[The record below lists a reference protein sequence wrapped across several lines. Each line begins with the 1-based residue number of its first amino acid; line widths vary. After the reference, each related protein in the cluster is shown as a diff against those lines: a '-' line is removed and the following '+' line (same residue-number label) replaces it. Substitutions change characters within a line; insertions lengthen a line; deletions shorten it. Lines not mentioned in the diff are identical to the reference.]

1 MVLVLVKVLCQSLNP
16 LMMVYL
22 FVAERRTIMTYLLYI
37 ASLFAAIGVAMPA
50 LADDFVIDTPVTTT
64 NGGHPIDGNASLT
77 ITETGSISTTNE
89 AGVRA
94 TGENNTVN
102 NHGSID
108 TEGEDAWGIIAVGN
122 STVDN
127 YSTIGTTGNKASG
140 ITFEGQNNT
149 VNNYGSIS
157 TEGDDARGIDA
168 FAHTMV
174 DNYGS
179 INTTGNDASGIYA
192 EIGNRVKNYGSIST
206 TGNKASGIYSFDG
219 TVDNYGSIS
228 TTGDAAWGIVFDGEN
243 NSVKN
248 YGSIDTEGKKALGI
262 GAQDNNTV
270 YNFGSVSTTGDD
282 AGGIAANNNNR
293 VYNFGSISTEGKS
306 SSGNI
311 NGAWGIYAETNNMV
325 YNYCSISTEGEL
337 AYGINARD
345 NNTVYNYGSIRTT
358 GNDATGI
365 VFDGENTVYN
375 YCSISTTGDN
385 AGGIDAN
392 YSNTV
397 YNYGSISTTGND
409 AIGIFVNG
417 ENNAVHNYGFISTT
431 GDNAA
436 AIKAGFNN
444 TVYNYGLIDTKGHLA
459 WGIFARENNTVYN
472 YGSISIEGDNVAGIF
487 AETNTVLYNHG
498 SINTTGDNATGI
510 FAGNTNTVDNYGSVV
525 SEQSDSFHFKGS
537 GNTLN
542 LNAPSFI
549 GGRIDLGTNTALS
562 ISSGPS
568 HSILWDL
575 STGTMEGGG
584 PTLLGDV
591 PIFYNAG
598 TQQAATF
605 DPTAIAAGS
614 DMLADIS
621 GNVSLLILSRLESCR
636 GCDDGWWMSG
646 FGSTANYEGKA
657 AALDYDFSHG
667 GFALGYDR
675 SVSSDLSLGILAGHG
690 WSWFDANSRFA
701 ESWDNTSN
709 GWFAALYGRKTLGNV
724 FITMALSGGMLN
736 HSDNRFVNDNLAP
749 LGVSS
754 AKASYDSWWLSPEAA
769 IGIELGG
776 SPVNGWTWTPA
787 VRIRYAT
794 QWIEGYTETGPS
806 AANAVLDSRNVDMLE
821 GRLELAATKQ
831 LGDIARLT
839 GRIGW
844 LNRTSPGDESVSII
858 MIGETTT
865 VPFSSDDHNIG
876 YLGAEMHFDLSKAVS
891 LDVIGE
897 AAVIGPDMSLL
908 RGAAV
913 LSACF

>member
-1 MVLVLVKVLCQSLNP
+1 M
-16 LMMVYL
+16 
-22 FVAERRTIMTYLLYI
+22 
-37 ASLFAAIGVAMPA
+37 
-50 LADDFVIDTPVTTT
+50 
-64 NGGHPIDGNASLT
+64 
-77 ITETGSISTTNE
+77 
-89 AGVRA
+89 
-94 TGENNTVN
+94 
-102 NHGSID
+102 
-108 TEGEDAWGIIAVGN
+108 
-122 STVDN
+122 
-127 YSTIGTTGNKASG
+127 
-140 ITFEGQNNT
+140 
-149 VNNYGSIS
+149 
-157 TEGDDARGIDA
+157 
-168 FAHTMV
+168 
-174 DNYGS
+174 
-179 INTTGNDASGIYA
+179 
-192 EIGNRVKNYGSIST
+192 
-206 TGNKASGIYSFDG
+206 
-219 TVDNYGSIS
+219 
-228 TTGDAAWGIVFDGEN
+228 
-243 NSVKN
+243 
-248 YGSIDTEGKKALGI
+248 
-262 GAQDNNTV
+262 
-270 YNFGSVSTTGDD
+270 
-282 AGGIAANNNNR
+282 
-293 VYNFGSISTEGKS
+293 
-306 SSGNI
+306 
-311 NGAWGIYAETNNMV
+311 
-325 YNYCSISTEGEL
+325 
-337 AYGINARD
+337 
-345 NNTVYNYGSIRTT
+345 
-358 GNDATGI
+358 
-365 VFDGENTVYN
+365 
-375 YCSISTTGDN
+375 
-385 AGGIDAN
+385 
-392 YSNTV
+392 
-397 YNYGSISTTGND
+397 
-409 AIGIFVNG
+409 
-417 ENNAVHNYGFISTT
+417 
-431 GDNAA
+431 
-436 AIKAGFNN
+436 
-444 TVYNYGLIDTKGHLA
+444 IDTKGHLA

-776 SPVNGWTWTPA
+776 SHVNGWTWTPA